1 MALKK
6 KITKAEYDKLKE
18 GVKENYIEDGDNGY
32 KLDLEGEQDNE
43 ALKRAKD
50 RETQLRKDAE
60 KKAKELE
67 DKLLDIEGDDA
78 RKSGDI
84 DLITK
89 SMTSKHEKEIAKL
102 KLDFETEKTGLT
114 EKLGKFETH
123 SKKQLV
129 DNVALQLATKLNPK
143 SPKVLLPHIKE
154 RLIADLEGDEPVTKI
169 LGSDGKVSN
178 LTLDQLQAEFVAN
191 KDFADYII
199 GSNASGSAGKPTP
212 GSAGKLNPNE
222 QAPDLSK
229 MSPKDLATHIAA
241 VKEQQSQDA

>member
-6 KITKAEYDKLKE
+6 KITKADYDKLKE
-18 GVKENYIEDGDNGY
+18 GVQENYIEDGDGGY

-67 DKLLDIEGDDA
+67 DKLADIEGDDA

-89 SMTSKHEKEIAKL
+89 SMTAKHQKEIEKL
-102 KLDFETEKTGLT
+102 KADFETEKTGLG
-114 EKLGKFETH
+114 EQLGKFQAHT
-123 SKKQLV
+123 KKQLI
-129 DNVALQLATKLNPK
+129 DNYALQLATELNPK

-154 RLIADLEGDEPVTKI
+154 RLLADFDGDEPVTKI
-169 LGSDGKVSN
+169 LGADGKVSN
-178 LTLDQLQAEFVAN
+178 LTRDQLKSEFVAN

-199 GSNASGSAGKPTP
+199 GSKASGSAGTKPS
-212 GSAGKLNPNE
+212 GSAFNPNQPE
-222 QAPDLSK
+222 TAPDLSK
-229 MSPKDLATHIAA
+229 MNPKDLAAHISQ
-241 VKEQQSQDA
+241 VKEQQEQEA